1 MTTTLYAPA
10 SYVNAPPAVRAEI
23 CNGCGTK
30 GLCGFVIPDSIW
42 GLDITESCHIHD
54 WAYYEGQTLADKEEA
69 DRVFL
74 NNMLRLI
81 DAASGFGPLRWLRRW
96 RAMTYYNAVRDLGGP
111 AFWAGKNK
119 PENLLAKA
127 AG

>member
-81 DAASGFGPLRWLRRW
+81 DGGWWWLKRPRILRARE
-96 RAMTYYNAVRDLGGP
+96 YYQAVKICGGP
-111 AFWAGKNK
+111 AFWSGKNK
-119 PENLLAKA
+119 KEAM
-127 AG
+127 G